1 MNYRH
6 AFHAGNFADVFKHVL
21 LTRILVHLA
30 RKETPFRVLD
40 THAGVGLYDLDGP
53 EARRT
58 QEAAA
63 GIGRLDEASPPAA
76 VDELLEPY
84 LEIVGRVRAEH
95 GDTIY
100 PGSPEFERRLTRPQD
115 RVTLAEL
122 HPEDAATL
130 ASLYRR
136 DPRMRV
142 LARDGW
148 QALMAGIPPRERRG
162 LVLIDPPFEKPDEFS
177 EIATGLAAAWRKWPT
192 GTYAVWYPLKTLLP
206 VDRLAEALAA
216 AGLRKVLR
224 LELHVRRP
232 DRADRLNGCGFIVVN
247 PPWLLAAEAE
257 VLLAWLSTVL
267 AQGEG
272 AGFRIDWIVPESSS
286 VISHEDLP
294 N

>member
-6 AFHAGNFADVFKHVL
+6 AFHAGNFADVFKHLL

-30 RKETPFRVLD
+30 RKDTPFRIID
-40 THAGVGLYDLDGP
+40 THAGLGLYDLDGP

-63 GIGRLDEASPPAA
+63 GIGRIDAASPPPA
-76 VDELLEPY
+76 VEALLTPY
-84 LEIVGRVRAEH
+84 LEILGQVRAEH
-95 GDTIY
+95 GPSIY

-122 HPEDAATL
+122 HPEDAAML
-130 ASLYRR
+130 ALLYRR

-148 QALMAGIPPRERRG
+148 QTLMAGIPPRERRG

-177 EIATGLAAAWRKWPT
+177 QIETGLAGAWRKWPT
-192 GTYAVWYPLKTLLP
+192 GTYAVWYPLKTPLP
-206 VDRLAEALAA
+206 IDRLSEALPA

-232 DRADRLNGCGFIVVN
+232 DRADRLNGCGFIMVN
-247 PPWLLAAEAE
+247 PPWLLAGEAE

-286 VISHEDLP
+286 VISREDLL